1 MYSTKRTGCRLLAAV
16 TALMLMLMLSV
27 SVLAYPSHKD
37 FISDP
42 DNILS
47 ESTTDA
53 ILSANEALFRS
64 KEVRIAV
71 CLTDSTDGETI
82 SDFSRTLFSKWKMCD
97 GVLLVLD
104 TTAQTYYA
112 VQSVDI
118 DDIVTNT
125 VLADILAE
133 SMEEEFSA
141 GNIDRAVMKT
151 VTSLS
156 QFMSSNLPAPEGA
169 EAPAETT
176 EDGPP
181 VEEEKEPNG
190 FVKFM
195 RVVLW
200 LIIIAVILGAGV
212 FVLALFNDDVGD
224 FVRTYVFRKGT
235 VQPIQPSYHNEYYDD
250 RLYGGQN
257 QGRRNPQNPYNPYGR
272 NGQYSRQEQYPPRQ
286 EQYPP
291 QRPQNRNQYDPY
303 NDYDMQYRQPRQPQ
317 PRPQGQNGQYRGQG
331 QPGQGYNQQGYG
343 SRQGYAPQGQR
354 RPNPNGQ
361 NRPPRNY

>member
-47 ESTTDA
+47 EATTDA

-176 EDGPP
+176 EDGTP
-181 VEEEKEPNG
+181 VEEE
-190 FVKFM
+190 
-195 RVVLW
+195 
-200 LIIIAVILGAGV
+200 
-212 FVLALFNDDVGD
+212 
-224 FVRTYVFRKGT
+224 
-235 VQPIQPSYHNEYYDD
+235 
-250 RLYGGQN
+250 
-257 QGRRNPQNPYNPYGR
+257 
-272 NGQYSRQEQYPPRQ
+272 
-286 EQYPP
+286 
-291 QRPQNRNQYDPY
+291 
-303 NDYDMQYRQPRQPQ
+303 
-317 PRPQGQNGQYRGQG
+317 
-331 QPGQGYNQQGYG
+331 
-343 SRQGYAPQGQR
+343 
-354 RPNPNGQ
+354 
-361 NRPPRNY
+361 

>member
-235 VQPIQPSYHNEYYDD
+235 VQPIQPSYHNDYYDD

-272 NGQYSRQEQYPPRQ
+272 NGQYSRQEQ
-286 EQYPP
+286 
-291 QRPQNRNQYDPY
+291 
-303 NDYDMQYRQPRQPQ
+303 NDYTFVSIVDLGYEDENKALGLFEHPGVAIHPGDKGMQRIAERIIEKL
-317 PRPQGQNGQYRGQG
+317 
-331 QPGQGYNQQGYG
+331 
-343 SRQGYAPQGQR
+343 
-354 RPNPNGQ
+354 
-361 NRPPRNY
+361 